1 MGSGSRE
8 IRENGT
14 HRMIKTSNQKESVL
28 LPFLYIKKIKQTNK
42 SSLKISKYERQAMC
56 LFL

>member
-1 MGSGSRE
+1 
-8 IRENGT
+8 
-14 HRMIKTSNQKESVL
+14 MIKTSNQKESVL